1 MLISDLE
8 PHQKVFV
15 ALSRYSITGNK
26 IFFTQSLNAMKKVD
40 DMTIYRDAL
49 MDHLISILI
58 LQPYDLPTD
67 WLGYLSENFKL
78 TEEEILNGMV
88 EFGIDMF
95 EDNIFIQHHYQA
107 LELFIDILK
116 RTSNVEEY
124 NKLIDRIL
132 EEIAKVDIK
141 AVNKKAAPRIPGV
154 DPTQQP
160 KRDDPSVIR
169 HRAFLTEITM
179 LDSDLEEFMISQKRQ
194 KDFKKIQDI
203 IEQFDLPAV
212 PKNTLAAARALLPT
226 QKGYQTQG
234 PDQLAGT
241 PDDALEVPKVKLCAE
256 CEQSFNKDDMLSY
269 VYNDIKVN
277 VCANCAVT
285 LEKEGHREPKLLA
298 AIKKPEAH
306 KKSVNKE
313 EKD

>member
-1 MLISDLE
+1 MKCAYHPLEDADERCTVCNITLCKNCHADSELNDGMCHSCRRQQKIGQMYKYIRYGVWGLGISWIIVALMYGSIGIAGAIFTNFLIAFILSRMLISDLE

-40 DMTIYRDAL
+40 DMQIYRDAL

-107 LELFIDILK
+107 MELFIDILK
-116 RTSNVEEY
+116 RTNNVEQY

-132 EEIAKVDIK
+132 EEIAKVDLK
-141 AVNKKAAPRIPGV
+141 AVNKKAAARIPGV

-160 KRDDPSVIR
+160 QREEPSVVR

-179 LDSDLEEFMISQKRQ
+179 LDSDLEEFMS
-194 KDFKKIQDI
+194 
-203 IEQFDLPAV
+203 
-212 PKNTLAAARALLPT
+212 
-226 QKGYQTQG
+226 
-234 PDQLAGT
+234 
-241 PDDALEVPKVKLCAE
+241 
-256 CEQSFNKDDMLSY
+256 S
-269 VYNDIKVN
+269 
-277 VCANCAVT
+277 
-285 LEKEGHREPKLLA
+285 
-298 AIKKPEAH
+298 
-306 KKSVNKE
+306 
-313 EKD
+313 